1 MKRVARW
8 LSVWT
13 LLGLFCMPSHAVM
26 QEVLVGSPAIY
37 GQTENGFPFATLPGS
52 YGYASTRYQQVY
64 DAGVFGGPMAISQ
77 IVFFPSSNTG
87 AAILA
92 GTIEI
97 YLSVTSLGVNEIS
110 GRPFDENV
118 GGGARRFAAFGGG
131 FTVSGTEFAIS
142 GDPFL
147 FDPRLGNLLLD
158 IRVNGA
164 TAGHAGPF
172 FAALGPGSLPYGAK
186 SPFSRW
192 HDFGSGYDDRGLVT
206 AFRASVPE
214 PGTLALLAGG
224 LLGFALASRRRD
236 AVA

>member
-1 MKRVARW
+1 MKRDARW
-8 LSVWT
+8 LAVLA
-13 LLGLFCMPSHAVM
+13 LLGLFCMPARAVM
-26 QEVLVGSPAIY
+26 QEVVVGAPGKY
-37 GQTENGFPFATLPGS
+37 GQTENGFPFATLPGA

-64 DAGVFGGPMAISQ
+64 DAGAFGGPMAISQ

-92 GTIEI
+92 GSIEI
-97 YLSVTSLGVNEIS
+97 FLSVTSLGVNEIS
-110 GRPFDENV
+110 GRPFDANL
-118 GGGARRFAAFGGG
+118 GGESQRFAGFQGG
-131 FTVSGTEFAIS
+131 FTVTGPEFAIR

-164 TAGHAGPF
+164 PAGHTGPF
-172 FAALGPGSLPYGAK
+172 FAALGPGSVPDGMKA
-186 SPFSRW
+186 PFSRW
-192 HDFGSGYDDRGLVT
+192 HDFGSGFDDRGLVT

-224 LLGFALASRRRD
+224 LLGFALASRRKD
-236 AVA
+236 AVS

>member
-1 MKRVARW
+1 MKRDARW
-8 LSVWT
+8 LAAVT
-13 LLGLFCMPSHAVM
+13 LLGLFCMPARAVM
-26 QEVLVGSPAIY
+26 QEVVVGAPGKY
-37 GQTENGFPFATLPGS
+37 GQTENGFPFATLPGA

-64 DAGVFGGPMAISQ
+64 DAGSFSGPFAIRQ

-92 GTIEI
+92 GSVEI
-97 YLSVTSLGVNEIS
+97 FLSVTSLGVNEIS
-110 GRPFDENV
+110 GRPFDANL
-118 GGGARRFAAFGGG
+118 GSDSQRFAGFQGG
-131 FTVSGTEFAIS
+131 FTVTGPEFVIR

-164 TAGHAGPF
+164 PAGHSGPF
-172 FAALGPGSLPYGAK
+172 FAALGPGSVPDGTK

-192 HDFGSGYDDRGLVT
+192 HDFGSGFDDRGLVT
-206 AFRASVPE
+206 AFRANVPE

-224 LLGFALASRRRD
+224 LLGFALASRRQN
-236 AVA
+236 